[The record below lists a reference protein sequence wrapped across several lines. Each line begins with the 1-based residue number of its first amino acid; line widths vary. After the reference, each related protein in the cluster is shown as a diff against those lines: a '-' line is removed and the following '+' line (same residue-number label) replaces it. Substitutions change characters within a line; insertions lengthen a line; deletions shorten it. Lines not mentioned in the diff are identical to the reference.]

1 MDVLKPNPVG
11 ARWMRLIKPMQSVV
25 DFFAGQHGTAN
36 ATLTPALTLTRL
48 PERFHAAA
56 NHRRFDPPALPAA
69 SPRRT
74 LRVLRVVEPG
84 SPAHSA
90 GRMVI
95 TGRFA
100 DVCAELERLS
110 RQEAS

>member
-1 MDVLKPNPVG
+1 MDVLTPSRRG
-11 ARWMRLIKPMQSVV
+11 ARWMRLIKPVQTVV
-25 DFFAGQHGTAN
+25 DFFAGQSGSPTA
-36 ATLTPALTLTRL
+36 AMPAAVTQL
-48 PERFHAAA
+48 PDTFHAAA
-56 NHRRFDPPALPAA
+56 NHRRFAPPKPVAA
-69 SPRRT
+69 PRGT

-100 DVCAELERLS
+100 DVCAELDRLS
-110 RQEAS
+110 RQEAA

>member
-1 MDVLKPNPVG
+1 MDVLTLNPLG
-11 ARWMRLIKPMQSVV
+11 ARWMRLIKPVQTVV
-25 DFFAGQHGTAN
+25 DFFAGQSGSPTA
-36 ATLTPALTLTRL
+36 AMPAAVTQL
-48 PERFHAAA
+48 PDTFHAAA
-56 NHRRFDPPALPAA
+56 NHRRFAPPAPAVG
-69 SPRRT
+69 SCRP

-100 DVCAELERLS
+100 DVCAELDRLS
-110 RQEAS
+110 RQEAA